1 MTDLARPSGSPRH
14 LSRQTGTALWRQIAE
29 RLESAIAA
37 GQYPPGAQLPTEH
50 RLAAEFSVNRH
61 TVRHAIAALAESGL
75 VRIEQGRG
83 SFVQEHVVDYWIKT
97 RTRFSENV
105 QNARQE
111 PSGRSLDLR
120 EEPADDAAAK
130 ALELR
135 RGTQVWVI
143 ERLSE
148 ANGRPLSLT
157 THYFPKARFPALA
170 SIYGEIGTISATLDR
185 LGVGDYTRK
194 ITRVTA
200 RLARAIDTK
209 LLQQAPTKPVL
220 VTEAINIDGE
230 GRPIEY
236 SIGHWASDRV
246 QMVFE
251 PGK

>member
-1 MTDLARPSGSPRH
+1 
-14 LSRQTGTALWRQIAE
+14 
-29 RLESAIAA
+29 
-37 GQYPPGAQLPTEH
+37 
-50 RLAAEFSVNRH
+50 
-61 TVRHAIAALAESGL
+61 
-75 VRIEQGRG
+75 
-83 SFVQEHVVDYWIKT
+83 
-97 RTRFSENV
+97 
-105 QNARQE
+105 
-111 PSGRSLDLR
+111 
-120 EEPADDAAAK
+120 
-130 ALELR
+130 
-135 RGTQVWVI
+135 VI